1 MYIRPETQKLLD
13 EGSAKREDILATLRA
28 VRGEPYAD
36 AVYAAVV
43 AFNATNAVVKAC
55 NEGLVHQLPRMV
67 LAAIIPNAQSAISE
81 LLMAHPAVSVVDPKD
96 VVNDVNSLLGLITST
111 MRAIKGGSK

>member
-1 MYIRPETQKLLD
+1 MGIRPETQKLLD

-55 NEGLVHQLPRMV
+55 NDGMVHQVPRMV
-67 LAAIIPNAQSAISE
+67 LAAIIPNVQAAISE

-111 MRAIKGGSK
+111 MRAIQGNAK

>member
-1 MYIRPETQKLLD
+1 MWISDQRPRSCST
-13 EGSAKREDILATLRA
+13 RA
-28 VRGEPYAD
+28 APNARTFSRPCEPYAD

-55 NEGLVHQLPRMV
+55 NEGLVHQVPRMV
-67 LAAIIPNAQSAISE
+67 LAAIIPNVQAAISE

-111 MRAIKGGSK
+111 MRAIQGNAK